1 MGRTEGGVGRQ
12 LEAGSG
18 ENTAWVQPLLDP
30 AGAAG
35 NFALRAE
42 YLQQLR
48 AAACAQTPVAGRQC
62 QMGWLLSCIFGFF
75 SWHLSILV
83 VIHLQLSLSK
93 L

>member
-62 QMGWLLSCIFGFF
+62 QMGWFLSCILRVLLLAFKHFGCDSFAVNF
-75 SWHLSILV
+75 V
-83 VIHLQLSLSK
+83 
-93 L
+93 